1 MTKSS
6 INLHCNRV
14 LQSKEIMRCDADLD
28 TIESHL
34 LTIARFY
41 FQSFAVPES
50 HSWIGALEQ
59 SEAAFGDIK
68 GPLVGTRLLC
78 ALMAVRQARQ
88 SVYCFN
94 SPTCPDCA
102 AIVTEHERRF
112 MTAIQAMRAGRKG
125 QAKTELMMLCE
136 GNETNPSL
144 EALTRL
150 VSVLPKRFAVSGEV
164 AYV

>member
-6 INLHCNRV
+6 TNLHCNRV
-14 LQSKEIMRCDADLD
+14 LQSKEIMLSDADLD
-28 TIESHL
+28 AVEAHI

-50 HSWIGALEQ
+50 HSWIGALQE

-68 GPLVGTRLLC
+68 GPLVGTRLLG
-78 ALMAVRQARQ
+78 ALMAVRQARK

-112 MTAIQAMRAGRKG
+112 TTAIRAIRTGRKG
-125 QAKTELMMLCE
+125 HAKTELMMLCE
-136 GNETNPSL
+136 GNDTRPSL
-144 EALTRL
+144 DALTRL
-150 VSVLPKRFAVSGEV
+150 VSVLPKRVAASGEA